1 MNTGYDKLVKAEN
14 ALDYT
19 LVAGVSAN
27 SFSFCIFDNSL
38 KRFLA
43 AGSEVFDGMHNNL
56 QLVEKLEA
64 VTGRRKELLM
74 DYGKK
79 ILLHE
84 SERSTLVPWP
94 LFDEKQAD
102 CYHHFNHVPDDGE
115 QVCVNRL
122 KNPEAYN
129 LYSVPTN
136 VVGVMENAFGPMEI
150 RHHSGAL
157 TEGLLGRFKNVPGGA
172 VTVVNVRSS
181 AFDIVIIENQ
191 KLQLLNS
198 FAFRTAED
206 FIYFLLF
213 VFEQMKLNPETDAV
227 LLSGNIAKSSRLY
240 ELLYRYIRNIDFIE
254 RPDAAEY
261 SYVFDEVPQHYY
273 YHLFQAALCEL

>member
-1 MNTGYDKLVKAEN
+1 
-14 ALDYT
+14 LDYT
-19 LVAGVSAN
+19 LVTGVSAN

-43 AGSEVFDGMHNNL
+43 AGSEVFDGMRNNL
-56 QLVEKLEA
+56 QLIEKLQI
-64 VTGRRKELLM
+64 VTARRKELFM
-74 DYGKK
+74 NFGKK
-79 ILLHE
+79 ILLYE

-102 CYHHFNHVPDDGE
+102 CYHHFNHVPDDDE
-115 QVCVNRL
+115 LVCANRL
-122 KNPEAYN
+122 KNPEAY
-129 LYSVPTN
+129 SVFSIPKSI
-136 VVGVMENAFGPMEI
+136 VHVMEQAFGSMEV

-157 TEGLLGRFKNVPGGA
+157 AEGLLARFKNVPGGA

-181 AFDIVIIENQ
+181 AFDIIIIENQ

-198 FAFRTAED
+198 YSYRTAED

-213 VFEQMKLNPETDAV
+213 VFEQMNLNPETDAV
-227 LLSGNIAKSSRLY
+227 LLSGNIDKSSRLY
-240 ELLYRYIRNIDFIE
+240 ELLYRYIRNVDFIE

-261 SYVFDEVPQHYY
+261 SYVFDEMPKQYY